1 MSPYQP
7 NNQYQ
12 PPRSPRYPSAQRG
25 PAQPGYNPS
34 NRPVQPQRINNSRRQ
49 GGNALMIVAIIIGI
63 AVLALLGFIAYMFY
77 SARNDTD
84 HQSETVTR
92 YEQSVSPISQT
103 GWREGL
109 NTLHGTF
116 YYNGA
121 TYGFSIKIDYDASR
135 NIIRTVKY
143 APDNT
148 GVYSDLTGQL
158 YLSPDQT
165 QLTINGTAGNVD
177 TDIRV
182 SGDPSTG
189 TYQGEMLRGDH
200 YGSCTI
206 TL

>member
-1 MSPYQP
+1 
-7 NNQYQ
+7 
-12 PPRSPRYPSAQRG
+12 
-25 PAQPGYNPS
+25 
-34 NRPVQPQRINNSRRQ
+34 
-49 GGNALMIVAIIIGI
+49 MIVAIIIGI

-77 SARNDTD
+77 SARNDSD
-84 HQSETVTR
+84 HSSETVTG

-109 NTLHGTF
+109 NTLRGTF

-121 TYGFSIKIDYDASR
+121 TYGFSIKIDYAASR

-158 YLSPDQT
+158 YLSQYQT
-165 QLTINGTAGNVD
+165 QLTINGTAANVD
-177 TDIRV
+177 IDIRV
-182 SGDPSTG
+182 SGDPATG

-206 TL
+206 TRSAPQKTIKPQPTWEGRL